1 MGGVTPKSSI
11 LTGFSLI
18 NHPAI
23 GGTTILGNPH
33 IIQMMMEALQGYA
46 PHEPNG
52 PFGQKGFFAQPSC
65 TASKG
70 QETRADGYY
79 VIMYEVFNK

>member
-1 MGGVTPKSSI
+1 
-11 LTGFSLI
+11 
-18 NHPAI
+18 
-23 GGTTILGNPH
+23 
-33 IIQMMMEALQGYA
+33 MEALQGYA

-79 VIMYEVFNK
+79 VIMYEGFNK